1 MAVWWMAAPDIGPA
15 HHTSTCSTFL
25 SFPFLL
31 FPFVSFISTREVAD
45 MAVWWTA
52 APDIGPVH
60 HASTCSTFLSFPF
73 LSFPFLSFPFLS
85 FPFLSFPLRALVK
98 WPIWPCGGRQ
108 HWILVLRITLQPA
121 LFSFALLCFPL
132 RAFAKWPTWLC
143 GGWQYRISVLHI
155 TLQPALLSFPFL
167 YEHSRSGQF
176 GLVVDGSTR
185 FWSCTSIQ
193 FSVCPLWHVLY
204 CLSFATSL

>member
-1 MAVWWMAAPDIGPA
+1 MADMAMWWTAAPDIGPA
-15 HHTSTCSTFL
+15 HHASTCSTFL

-52 APDIGPVH
+52 APDIGPAH
-60 HASTCSTFLSFPF
+60 HASTCST
-73 LSFPFLSFPFLS
+73 FLS

-108 HWILVLRITLQPA
+108 HWISVLRITLQPA

-143 GGWQYRISVLHI
+143 GGWQHRISVLHI

-167 YEHSRSGQF
+167 YKHSRSGQF

-193 FSVCPLWHVLY
+193 FSVCPLCFVLPFLCY
-204 CLSFATSL
+204 KFIETSAFISL